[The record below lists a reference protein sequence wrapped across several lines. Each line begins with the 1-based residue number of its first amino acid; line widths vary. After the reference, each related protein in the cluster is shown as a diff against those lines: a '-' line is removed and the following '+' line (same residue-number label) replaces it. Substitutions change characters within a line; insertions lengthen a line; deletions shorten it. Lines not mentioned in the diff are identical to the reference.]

1 MSERLRTEVLTDAAG
16 LAGVRAGWD
25 ALAVAAGRPYCAP
38 GWGLPWW
45 SAVRPPGAVLRAVAV
60 WDAAALVGIAPCY
73 VTRDRFGIATWRL
86 LADVTSSF
94 VEPLAAPG
102 RRVEVAAAIARAL
115 RDAGP
120 EVDVLSL
127 SAVPQADGWA
137 ALLRQEWAGWRPALA
152 PVSTT
157 RAPYVDLPDG
167 GYDAWLSGRSR
178 NFRQQV
184 RARQREFARAGGA
197 FRRAVTPGELA
208 AAVDDFV
215 RLHLDRWQGRGGSS
229 ALSPAVVAM
238 VHEVTRSLD
247 PARLHLWTAEVGGTA
262 VGTALLVAAG
272 DEVHYWL
279 GGFDEDWAR
288 YSPSLLLLVEAV
300 RHAARSGYRRLSLG
314 PGTGS
319 YKYRMATGEQTLVAV
334 DLVPHGVRFP
344 YVRLC
349 QSPYRFYRLAS
360 NRTPPAMKQR
370 LRASAALLRRPA

>member
-1 MSERLRTEVLTDAAG
+1 MGERLRTEVLTEPAG
-16 LAGVRAGWD
+16 LARLRAEWD
-25 ALAVAAGRPYCAP
+25 ALAVAAARPYCAP
-38 GWGLPWW
+38 GWALPWW
-45 SAVRPPGAVLRAVAV
+45 SAVRPPGAELRAVAV
-60 WDAAALVGIAPCY
+60 WDDAVLVGMAPCY

-94 VEPLAAPG
+94 VEPVAAPG
-102 RRVEVAAAIARAL
+102 RRVEVAAAIAGAL
-115 RDAGP
+115 READP
-120 EVDVLSL
+120 DVDVLSM
-127 SAVPQADGWA
+127 SAVPQAGGWA

-167 GYDAWLSGRSR
+167 GYEAWLSGRSR

-197 FRRAVTPGELA
+197 FRRAVTPDEVA
-208 AAVDDFV
+208 ATVGDFV
-215 RLHLDRWQGRGGSS
+215 RLHLDRWQQRGGSS
-229 ALSPAVVAM
+229 ALSPAVVDMLHQVA
-238 VHEVTRSLD
+238 RSLD
-247 PARLHLWTAEVGGTA
+247 PARLHLWTADVGGTA

-288 YSPSLLLLVEAV
+288 CSPSLLLLVEAV
-300 RHAARSGYRRLSLG
+300 RHAAQSGYRRLSLG

-319 YKYRMATGEQTLVAV
+319 YKYRMATGEETLVAV
-334 DLVPHGVRFP
+334 DLLPHGMRFP

-349 QSPYRFYRLAS
+349 QSPYRFYRLAA
-360 NRTPPAMKQR
+360 NRTPPEVKRR
-370 LRASAALLRRPA
+370 LRAPLAAMTGR